1 MNSGDQVNGFQQF
14 FSNRYLS
21 AAFIAAFLAQF
32 SKVLVNYLL
41 ERRWNWK
48 LMNRSGG
55 MPSSHTAA
63 MMAITVIAGRLMGLD
78 SAAFAIAATMTT
90 IVMYDASGVRRAAGD
105 QAKIL
110 NYIIL
115 QVPDLQELQIKQL
128 KEIIGHTPIEVL
140 AGAILGLAVGFA
152 M

>member
-14 FSNRYLS
+14 FSNLYLS
-21 AAFIAAFLAQF
+21 ASFIAAFLAQL

-78 SAAFAIAATMTT
+78 SAAFAISATMTT

>member
-1 MNSGDQVNGFQQF
+1 MNGFQEF
-14 FSNRYLS
+14 LANRYLG
-21 AAFIAAFLAQF
+21 AAFIAAFLAQL
-32 SKVLVNYLL
+32 SKVLVYYLL
-41 ERRWNWK
+41 ERRWNWR

-63 MMAITVIAGRLMGLD
+63 MMAITVMAGRLIGLD
-78 SAAFAIAATMTT
+78 SGAFAISATMTT

-110 NYIIL
+110 NYLIL
-115 QVPDLQELQIKQL
+115 QIPDLQELQIRQL

-140 AGAILGLAVGFA
+140 AGAFLGLAVGFA

>member
-1 MNSGDQVNGFQQF
+1 MNGVQQF
-14 FSNRYLS
+14 FSNRYLTS
-21 AAFIAAFLAQF
+21 AFIAAFLAQF
-32 SKVLVNYLL
+32 AKVLVSYLL
-41 ERRWNWK
+41 EKRWNWR

-63 MMAITVIAGRLMGLD
+63 MMAITVMAGRLMGLD

-115 QVPDLQELQIKQL
+115 QIPDLHELQIKQL
-128 KEIIGHTPIEVL
+128 KEIIGHTPVEVL
-140 AGAILGLAVGFA
+140 AGAVLGLAVGFA